1 MPRLLHNHNGFLAR
15 PNCRHLRGVFD
26 RFVPTDRWQGQINR
40 RLQFPAEVDSLV
52 VLFSLGY
59 CVAAA
64 EVRMGRAGG
73 GGGL

>member
-1 MPRLLHNHNGFLAR
+1 M
-15 PNCRHLRGVFD
+15 
-26 RFVPTDRWQGQINR
+26 PTDRWQGQINR

-59 CVAAA
+59 CVGAA
-64 EVRMGRAGG
+64 EARMRRGGGVESKGG